1 MPYPYEF
8 SKNQLL
14 KVGAFLVN
22 EKQLQLQCV
31 ACRAVWSVVKRGLR
45 LPKGYWK
52 CPNGCNANKVSAR
65 RAPSPSATVG
75 DECD

>member
-8 SKNQLL
+8 SKSQLL
-14 KVGAFLVN
+14 KVGTVLLN

-31 ACRAVWSVVKRGLR
+31 ACRAVWSIVKRGLR

-52 CPNGCNANKVSAR
+52 CPNGCNARKVSGR
-65 RAPSPSATVG
+65 RALSSSAAAG